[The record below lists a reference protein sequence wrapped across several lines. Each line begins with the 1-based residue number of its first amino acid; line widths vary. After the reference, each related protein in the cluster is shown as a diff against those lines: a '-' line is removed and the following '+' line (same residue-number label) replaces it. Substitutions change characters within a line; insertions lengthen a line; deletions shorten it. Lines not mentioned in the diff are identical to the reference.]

1 MPILVARC
9 YTDLFVAKFVER
21 TVGYLLVKIALEIF
35 CKNCQSFVAELAS
48 AAEVFCVIAAMKT
61 HVKPLNLQCSIGDLD
76 VSLWEHLHNTHH
88 LFKPMEMV
96 HWQD

>member
-1 MPILVARC
+1 MPILVARF

-48 AAEVFCVIAAMKT
+48 AGEIFRLIVAVKT
-61 HVKPLNLQCSIGDLD
+61 HIKSLNLQCSIGGWD
-76 VSLWEHLHNTHH
+76 VSLWEHL
-88 LFKPMEMV
+88 
-96 HWQD
+96 